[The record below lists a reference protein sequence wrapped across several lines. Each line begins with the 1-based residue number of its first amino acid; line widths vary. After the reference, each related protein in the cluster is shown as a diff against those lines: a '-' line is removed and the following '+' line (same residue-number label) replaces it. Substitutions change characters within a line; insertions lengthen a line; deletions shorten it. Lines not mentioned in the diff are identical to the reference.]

1 GAAAIV
7 STLKELIPQNPT
19 FSQEMFHLLNQVDI
33 NDPVMLADLAASMTN
48 AKSEDLQKILETE
61 NLEQRI
67 ENTLLLL
74 REEYDLSLL
83 KEQISQKIDE
93 RVSKQQR
100 DFFLREQL
108 REIQQ
113 EL

>member
-1 GAAAIV
+1 
-7 STLKELIPQNPT
+7 
-19 FSQEMFHLLNQVDI
+19 MLNQVDI

-83 KEQISQKIDE
+83 KEQISQKSMNVFPNSSVI
-93 RVSKQQR
+93 
-100 DFFLREQL
+100 FFYANNFVKSNKNWASNRTVKAWN
-108 REIQQ
+108 
-113 EL
+113 